1 MTIGQVIKTKRLE
14 AGHSQEYL
22 AVKLGVSRQTVSNW
36 ENERTIP
43 AADYLRDLS
52 RLYSMSFDTL
62 IGLEVPNDSRRNLLL
77 KYVLLSLLL
86 ALLLVSSQ
94 ESLIF
99 YAHLTVGAILLLFLL
114 DISTF
119 IRKKVVLWKGK
130 KA

>member
-1 MTIGQVIKTKRLE
+1 MTIGQVIKNKRLE

-22 AVKLGVSRQTVSNW
+22 ADKLGVSRQTISNW

-43 AADYLRDLS
+43 SADYLKDLS
-52 RLYSMSFDTL
+52 RLYGMSFDAL
-62 IGLEVPNDSRRNLLL
+62 IGLEVPNDSRKRLFL
-77 KYVLLSLLL
+77 KYALLSLIL

-99 YAHLTVGAILLLFLL
+99 YADLTVGGILLLFLL

-119 IRKKVVLWKGK
+119 IRIKVVLWKGK

>member
-1 MTIGQVIKTKRLE
+1 MTIGQVIKDNRLK

-22 AVKLGVSRQTVSNW
+22 ATKLGVSRQTISNW

-43 AADYLRDLS
+43 AADYLKDLS
-52 RLYSMSFDTL
+52 RLYSISFDVL
-62 IGLEVPNDSRRNLLL
+62 IGLEVPNASRKPLFL
-77 KYVLLSLLL
+77 KYALLSLIL
-86 ALLLVSSQ
+86 ALLLISSRG
-94 ESLIF
+94 SLIF
-99 YAHLTVGAILLLFLL
+99 YADLTVGAILLLFLL